1 MLNVLPYRIELAT
14 KRTMCHGCRS
24 WIEEDEVRI
33 AIMQQVCVC
42 VQCLLYFFQFAC
54 KIDRQS
60 DAKKYNTLH

>member
-1 MLNVLPYRIELAT
+1 MLNVLPYRIESAT

-42 VQCLLYFFQFAC
+42 SMFIVFFQFAC